1 MSSLQ
6 LISTEAAKP
15 SQRLGFFKETVS
27 TLFGIEPK
35 IISTAPFVA
44 SWEFASLGGIGFCR
58 LKANGHQLARAGAKR
73 ECDYMKVVLQ
83 IRGSQHFQQSNREVL
98 LAPGQWSIYE
108 MAKADTVNVSDG
120 TESLVLV
127 IPREKI
133 DSKRYELN
141 QLTVLPFSGRVGVG
155 KLAWDFMRSAFEEI
169 PNFDSQ
175 SETDI
180 VDTMSHLV
188 RLTLLECSG
197 SAAVQSGQGALRDRI
212 KSYVLMHLRDP
223 ELSLDQIAAAL
234 NCTKR
239 YLHRAFQ
246 DEGISISDY
255 IWQYRLD
262 RCHAEILNPNSRVK
276 VITDI
281 AFSWG
286 FNSSAHFSTA
296 FKERFG
302 APPNR
307 YRKDEQSRMSLVN
320 DSAHVMAAK
329 N

>member
-1 MSSLQ
+1 MGSLQ

-27 TLFGIEPK
+27 ALLGIEPK

-44 SWEFASLGGIGFCR
+44 SLEYASLGGIGFYR
-58 LKANGHQLARAGAKR
+58 LGASGQQLARAGAKR
-73 ECDYMKVVLQ
+73 DGDYMKVVLQ
-83 IRGSQHFQQSNREVL
+83 IRGSSHFQQSNREVL

-108 MAKADTVNVSDG
+108 MAKRDTVNVSDG

-141 QLTVLPFSGRVGVG
+141 QLTARPFSGRVGVG
-155 KLAWDFMRSAFEEI
+155 KLAWNFMRSAFEEI
-169 PNFDSQ
+169 SNFDSQ
-175 SETDI
+175 SESDI
-180 VDTMSHLV
+180 VDTISHLI

-197 SAAVQSGQGALRDRI
+197 DAAVQSGQGALRDRI
-212 KSYVLMHLRDP
+212 KSYIRMHLRDP
-223 ELSLDQIAAAL
+223 ELSLDQIAATL

-239 YLHRAFQ
+239 YLHKAFQ
-246 DEGISISDY
+246 GEGISISDY

-262 RCHAEILNPNSRVK
+262 RCHAEILNPNSRAK

-286 FNSSAHFSTA
+286 FNSSAHFSKA

-307 YRKDEQSRMSLVN
+307 YRKDEQSRMSSVN
-320 DSAHVMAAK
+320 GRALVMAAK
-329 N
+329 Y

>member
-15 SQRLGFFKETVS
+15 SQRRGFFKRTASALLGV
-27 TLFGIEPK
+27 EPE
-35 IISTAPFVA
+35 IVSTAPFVA
-44 SWEFASLGGIGFCR
+44 SWEFASLGAIDFCR
-58 LKANGHQLARAGAKR
+58 VRASAHELARVGAKR
-73 ECDYMKVVLQ
+73 DCDNMIVVLQ
-83 IRGSQHFQQSNREVL
+83 IRGSSHFQQSNREVL

-108 MAKADTVNVSDG
+108 IVKGETVNVSDG
-120 TESLVLV
+120 SESLVLI

-133 DSKRYELN
+133 DSKCYELN
-141 QLTVLPFSGRVGVG
+141 QLTVRLFSGGVGVG
-155 KLAWDFMRSAFEEI
+155 KLAWNFMRSAFEEI
-169 PNFDSQ
+169 SNLDSQ
-175 SETDI
+175 SESDI
-180 VDTMSHLV
+180 VDTISHLI
-188 RLTLLECSG
+188 RLTLIECSG
-197 SAAVQSGQGALRDRI
+197 DAAVQSGQGALRDRI
-212 KSYVLMHLRDP
+212 KSYIRMHLRDP

-239 YLHRAFQ
+239 YLHKAFQ
-246 DEGISISDY
+246 GEGISISDY
-255 IWQYRLD
+255 IWKLRLD
-262 RCHAEILNPNSRVK
+262 RCHAEILNPNSRAK

-286 FNSSAHFSTA
+286 FNSSAHFSKA

-307 YRKDEQSRMSLVN
+307 YRKDEESRMSSVN
-320 DSAHVMAAK
+320 GRALVMAAK